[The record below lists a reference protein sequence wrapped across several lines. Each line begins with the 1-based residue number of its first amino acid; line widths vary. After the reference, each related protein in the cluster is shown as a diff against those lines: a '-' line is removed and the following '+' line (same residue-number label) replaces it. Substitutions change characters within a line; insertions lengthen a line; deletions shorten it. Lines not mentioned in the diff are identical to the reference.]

1 MINIRHIHSF
11 NRVCV
16 CCIEHSSVWVF
27 VCALVVSMCIWKR
40 PRFTNENDEWTEKAH
55 DKYVEELPTT
65 AQQKQHTHTQR
76 QCVWVFGVQR
86 KYSDLVSHSLTCLL
100 HTVEVN
106 QLNFSYLSSLFLTL
120 SLSFSLSRA
129 GSYPSIQSKN
139 IHTNTLQHLNCD
151 CS

>member
-40 PRFTNENDEWTEKAH
+40 PRFTNENDEWTGKAH

-65 AQQKQHTHTQR
+65 AQQKQHTHTEAMCLGIWRAAQIFR
-76 QCVWVFGVQR
+76 FSLSQPHLFIT
-86 KYSDLVSHSLTCLL
+86 HSWGKST
-100 HTVEVN
+100 E
-106 QLNFSYLSSLFLTL
+106 LFLFK
-120 SLSFSLSRA
+120 LSFSYSFSLPLFISF
-129 GSYPSIQSKN
+129 SNPVVLVVIHPFNPKIYTQTLYN
-139 IHTNTLQHLNCD
+139 I
-151 CS
+151 